1 MWTRQ
6 IAITRIVTMNK
17 NAMAQPSG
25 SKERQGSARKKQRER
40 NMNFSI

>member
-6 IAITRIVTMNK
+6 IAITRIVTINM

-25 SKERQGSARKKQRER
+25 SKEEEQGAASRKET
-40 NMNFSI
+40 